1 MTYSTICMTMTL
13 ASLIPELCWNLN
25 YTARAEHFSS
35 TLYLLFL
42 FCFVFVYVCVFIYMS
57 VFVCIYV
64 CICSCVCTPVCV
76 GGCKRSTLGIFLY
89 HSSCYCLKQD
99 LSLNMELMDRQD
111 WLINKPQSPP
121 VPAPTPTAGNTRV
134 LPCLASHMGAAD
146 LNLGPML
153 VQQACSNSV
162 ISATHIIHQF

>member
-1 MTYSTICMTMTL
+1 MC
-13 ASLIPELCWNLN
+13 
-25 YTARAEHFSS
+25 
-35 TLYLLFL
+35 
-42 FCFVFVYVCVFIYMS
+42 VCVFICVCMCVCMFMCVYTVIMMHLCMCSCVCRHLS